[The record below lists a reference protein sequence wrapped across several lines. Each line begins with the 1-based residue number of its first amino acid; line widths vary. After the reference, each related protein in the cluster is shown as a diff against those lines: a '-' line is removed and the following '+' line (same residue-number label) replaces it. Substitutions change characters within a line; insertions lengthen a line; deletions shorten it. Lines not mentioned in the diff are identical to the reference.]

1 LDVETIALQI
11 LSEIE
16 GQQNLKNEQ
25 NSRSRMTVLLQ
36 LANEAIIKKR
46 GELARFYFQHLI
58 DKFPGTEAAIE
69 AVQGIKIVEA
79 KGI

>member
-1 LDVETIALQI
+1 
-11 LSEIE
+11 
-16 GQQNLKNEQ
+16 
-25 NSRSRMTVLLQ
+25 MTVLLQ
-36 LANEAIIKKR
+36 LANEAIVKKR